1 MASDLSSAG
10 GRRHTLDRVCAWP
23 FGPPQMDKLLLLL
36 LLYVIVIPQELF
48 PAYSP
53 TIGWRGTLLLIIPL
67 PLLCCAV
74 VGIASCAI
82 AMVVAIS
89 LCFVIIAIEWI
100 QGI

>member
-36 LLYVIVIPQELF
+36 LYVIVIPQELF
-48 PAYSP
+48 PAYSLS
-53 TIGWRGTLLLIIPL
+53 IGWGALLLIIPL